1 MNDIH
6 NERILLNDNCGFSK
20 DVPIEIILDG
30 DLKFTIEIMI
40 CTLKNIVGDYTF
52 CKGRLVK
59 IYSQLLNQVSNGNI
73 IVRNH
78 LWPYGKIDIEFKNG
92 WDKYNVSK
100 DFENDALFSS
110 TEFDSKVHSKS
121 NKSVKKR
128 KGISNSVRIAVM
140 ERDNYKCQMCGA
152 TVDDG
157 IKLHIDHIIPVSKG
171 GSDSPNNLQVL
182 CSDCNHGKYDKDYLK
197 HDKRKLNE
205 LGVK

>member
-1 MNDIH
+1 MN
-6 NERILLNDNCGFSK
+6 

-30 DLKFTIEIMI
+30 DLEFTIEIMI

-100 DFENDALFSS
+100 DFE
-110 TEFDSKVHSKS
+110 
-121 NKSVKKR
+121 
-128 KGISNSVRIAVM
+128 KGS
-140 ERDNYKCQMCGA
+140 EEK
-152 TVDDG
+152 
-157 IKLHIDHIIPVSKG
+157 
-171 GSDSPNNLQVL
+171 
-182 CSDCNHGKYDKDYLK
+182 
-197 HDKRKLNE
+197 
-205 LGVK
+205 